1 MGKGFGEGKGVGNN
15 SLIALSIR
23 VTPKKLKL
31 PSGEKINLTTFG

>member
-1 MGKGFGEGKGVGNN
+1 MGGGDWRWCVGNN
-15 SLIALSIR
+15 SLITLSIR